1 MRLGTKVLTQN
12 LEEVNKELKMAH
24 KKREE
29 EKKRENDARKQTN
42 PNEKRNARIEK
53 LKLENS
59 SISSKTR
66 NTVQIFR
73 EIKTFLKTFLPK
85 IAPAANEG
93 IIRLLRK
100 ESTGQT
106 IYIEAVL
113 IYNRN

>member
-1 MRLGTKVLTQN
+1 MRLGTKELTQN

-100 ESTGQT
+100 ESTG
-106 IYIEAVL
+106 
-113 IYNRN
+113 